1 MTSQHEPHLP
11 GPLDSPGTSGRERNI
26 RLTLSYDGTDF
37 SGWQRQKNG
46 RSVQEE
52 LEKALATMHGH
63 EVPVAGSGRTD
74 AGVHARA
81 QAAGFTT
88 DIASIPAE
96 RFTQALNALL
106 PRDVRILRTEAAPPG
121 HHVRFDARLR
131 RYRYFLRCGN
141 CEAWQL
147 RYAAQIFH
155 RPDIRILNAMAAVIL
170 GENDFTTFCSARD
183 PSQSRCRYIFES
195 AFFWEGESLVYQIAG
210 NAFLLRMVRSLVGS
224 MLDYSRTA
232 SDPAQ
237 AATKMRQA
245 LLSKNRHAAGA
256 TAVPQGLF
264 LWSVE
269 FFEQAGMRD
278 LSLYRSLDSGG
289 RLPSCPPD
297 RI

>member
-1 MTSQHEPHLP
+1 MTSRTTTHAP
-11 GPLDSPGTSGRERNI
+11 GSPDSLQSTVRERNI
-26 RLTLSYDGTDF
+26 RLTVSYDGTDF

-52 LEKALATMHGH
+52 LEKALATMHSH

-74 AGVHARA
+74 AGVHARG
-81 QAAGFTT
+81 QAAGFAT

-106 PRDVRILRTEAAPPG
+106 PRDVRILRAEEAPPG
-121 HHVRFDARLR
+121 HHVRFDARVR
-131 RYRYFLRCGN
+131 RYRYFLRCGP
-141 CEAWQL
+141 CEAWKL

-183 PSQSRCRYIFES
+183 PGESRCRYIFES
-195 AFFWEGESLVYQIAG
+195 AFFWEGECLVYQIAG

-224 MLDYSRTA
+224 MLDYAREA
-232 SDPAQ
+232 RDPAHG
-237 AATKMRQA
+237 ASIMRQA
-245 LLSKNRHAAGA
+245 LLARDRKTAGA

-264 LWSVE
+264 LWNVE
-269 FFEQAGMRD
+269 FFGEAGIRD
-278 LSLYRSLDSGG
+278 LSMYRSLDSGG
-289 RLPSCPPD
+289 RLSSTLSD